1 MNTHFFNQIAQMGIT
16 GDLQLTISKGIEN
29 NLIVSIILQNE
40 QCGDNAKQL
49 IPPLNLRGTA
59 EELDEGFFQQITT
72 PLQTASGL
80 MVNMEAFMKQLE
92 EVKKQS
98 AMEKEKGEKEKKEQE
113 AKDKKFK
120 EGMAKAN
127 ELEKEG
133 KFRDAWMKVPE
144 MTEFPEKA
152 NEIRKRKSEL
162 SNQFSSTGAY
172 AALTNK
178 LVAATR
184 KMYDRGQG
192 SKVAVVSKTVSKIV
206 NSKKPSTRYRVGL
219 WAKPM
224 VWMRVYL
231 GDRLFD
237 KIVMSQI

>member
-1 MNTHFFNQIAQMGIT
+1 MNTNFFNQIAQMGIT

-92 EVKKQS
+92 EAKKQS

-120 EGMAKAN
+120 EGMAKAD

-144 MTEFPEKA
+144 ITDYPEKA
-152 NEIRKRKSEL
+152 DEIRKRKSEL
-162 SNQFSSTGAY
+162 SNQFSSTG
-172 AALTNK
+172 LF
-178 LVAATR
+178 ATE
-184 KMYDRGQG
+184 QPN
-192 SKVAVVSKTVSKIV
+192 V
-206 NSKKPSTRYRVGL
+206 
-219 WAKPM
+219 
-224 VWMRVYL
+224 
-231 GDRLFD
+231 
-237 KIVMSQI
+237 